1 MISNYLSEV
10 KLIYNQ
16 TNSLAI
22 TFYIITYMTI
32 FGLSSLN
39 KTAEMSPYSVNYM
52 TSMKL
57 IPEHNVKFLHKAS
70 FI

>member
-16 TNSLAI
+16 INSF
-22 TFYIITYMTI
+22 TFYIITYKTI
-32 FGLSSLN
+32 FGSSGN
-39 KTAEMSPYSVNYM
+39 KTTEISCSYSVNHM

-57 IPEHNVKFLHKAS
+57 IPEHNVKFLHKES